1 MEVKTCSLSENS
13 HRQVLMS
20 NNSRYININTYQI
33 FPISDKFQRLK
44 SVPIRNLPHTHL
56 HQSRRLATYTSTSM
70 RFESLQIARV
80 AAFIDFATAAPV
92 GASQDVV
99 EKRFLPPYTYA
110 LVDKPASSP
119 GVKRVISLL
128 YEEFYRSITKTE

>member
-1 MEVKTCSLSENS
+1 
-13 HRQVLMS
+13 
-20 NNSRYININTYQI
+20 
-33 FPISDKFQRLK
+33 
-44 SVPIRNLPHTHL
+44 
-56 HQSRRLATYTSTSM
+56 M